1 MVRNRFFCLAVAV
14 ATVTMLVPAAPA
26 PAQTVPAEASPAD
39 RCAAATAIL
48 GQLPAAP
55 PSSAPTPAAPAS
67 VTTPTYADV
76 VLPGRGIE
84 TSAGTISGDTRFGV
98 TFIGEMAG
106 DLPGVLVSSA
116 NYTPPSPGPNIT
128 NNIVGGEW
136 ALCGPWGTVFGSF
149 TGGTVQWNA
158 DETLADVVAD
168 MGVLGGSV
176 NGIPVTAGTGTFGGV
191 LDHRPLA
198 QGLPPTISGTLQL
211 QTSAAPT
218 PSGSLPS
225 TGGPAL
231 VLPVTALLLLLL
243 LLGLGLAG
251 LGILRRFS

>member
-1 MVRNRFFCLAVAV
+1 MRNRFFCLAAAI

-26 PAQTVPAEASPAD
+26 PAQTVPAGASPTD

-48 GQLPAAP
+48 EQLPAAP
-55 PSSAPTPAAPAS
+55 PASAPTPAT

-84 TSAGTISGDTRFGV
+84 ISAGTISGDIRLGA

-106 DLPGVLVSSA
+106 DLPGVLVSSV

-128 NNIVGGEW
+128 NDIVGGEW
-136 ALCGPWGTVFGSF
+136 ALCGPWGTVFGTF
-149 TGGTVQWNA
+149 TSGTVQWNA
-158 DETLADVVAD
+158 DETLADVIAN
-168 MGVLGGSV
+168 MSVLGGSV
-176 NGIPVTAGTGTFGGV
+176 NGIPVTGGTGTFSGV

-211 QTSAAPT
+211 QTSAAQT
-218 PSGSLPS
+218 PSRSLPG

-231 VLPVTALLLLLL
+231 VLPVTALLLL
-243 LLGLGLAG
+243 GLSLAG